1 MENVKFLNFLKNFD
15 FKTMSFI
22 EEENSANKKEKFSE
36 IKKEGID
43 TTSQISKSLNKFK
56 LAKNLS
62 ERLNDVKGIDEVR
75 SEIEEIV
82 LMLKNPHEYE
92 DVGAKLIRG
101 ILLIGKPGTGKTLLA
116 RALAGESG
124 VNFIYLNASE
134 FDKSLVG
141 AGSKMLKEMFDFAKL
156 NQPCIIFI
164 DEIDTLLHKG
174 RRSG

>member
-1 MENVKFLNFLKNFD
+1 MTFLSD
-15 FKTMSFI
+15 
-22 EEENSANKKEKFSE
+22 EEKSKESGKMVSE
-36 IKKEGID
+36 IQKEGID
-43 TTSQISKSLNKFK
+43 TASQLSKSMNRFK

-62 ERLNDVKGIDEVR
+62 ERLCDVKGIDEVR

-82 LMLKNPHEYE
+82 LMLKNPSEYE

-141 AGSKMLKEMFDFAKL
+141 AGTKMLKEMFEFAKF
-156 NQPCIIFI
+156 NQPCIVFI

>member
-1 MENVKFLNFLKNFD
+1 LHIKNFD
-15 FKTMSFI
+15 WKSLTFSSEDESK
-22 EEENSANKKEKFSE
+22 EGKKVSE
-36 IKKEGID
+36 IQKEGID
-43 TTSQISKSLNKFK
+43 TSSQLSKSMNKFK
-56 LAKNLS
+56 LAINLS
-62 ERLNDVKGIDEVR
+62 ERLSDVKGIDEVR
-75 SEIEEIV
+75 NEIEEIV
-82 LMLKNPHEYE
+82 LMLKNPAEYE
-92 DVGAKLIRG
+92 NVGAKLIRG

-116 RALAGESG
+116 RALAGESK

-141 AGSKMLKEMFDFAKL
+141 AGSKMLKEMFEFAKV

>member
-1 MENVKFLNFLKNFD
+1 MYIKLNLENFD
-15 FKTMSFI
+15 YKTMSFI
-22 EEENSANKKEKFSE
+22 TSDKEEDKSKESQMGTSE
-36 IKKEGID
+36 D
-43 TTSQISKSLNKFK
+43 SQIPKSLNKFK

-82 LMLKNPHEYE
+82 LMLKNPAQYE

-124 VNFIYLNASE
+124 VNFIYVNASE

-141 AGSKMLKEMFDFAKL
+141 AGSKMLKEMFGFAKI

>member
-1 MENVKFLNFLKNFD
+1 
-15 FKTMSFI
+15 MSFI
-22 EEENSANKKEKFSE
+22 TSDKEEDKSKESQMGTSE
-36 IKKEGID
+36 D
-43 TTSQISKSLNKFK
+43 SQIPKSLNKFK

-82 LMLKNPHEYE
+82 LMLKNPAQYE

-124 VNFIYLNASE
+124 VNFIYVNASE

-141 AGSKMLKEMFDFAKL
+141 AGSKMLKEMFGFAKI

>member
-1 MENVKFLNFLKNFD
+1 MNSEKENDKDKDKDSSKKDTKKAKKFR
-15 FKTMSFI
+15 
-22 EEENSANKKEKFSE
+22 
-36 IKKEGID
+36 
-43 TTSQISKSLNKFK
+43 

-62 ERLNDVKGIDEVR
+62 ERLDDVKGIDEVR
-75 SEIEEIV
+75 TEIEEIV
-82 LMLKNPHEYE
+82 MMLKNPSAYE

-124 VNFIYLNASE
+124 VNFIYVNASE

-141 AGSKMLKEMFDFAKL
+141 AGSKHLKEMFSYAKEQ
-156 NQPCIIFI
+156 QPCIIFI

>member
-1 MENVKFLNFLKNFD
+1 MLKDNLPSFLLDPLNN
-15 FKTMSFI
+15 FI
-22 EEENSANKKEKFSE
+22 ELYFTKDVKSEEEKEKEKKENKKPKKFR
-36 IKKEGID
+36 
-43 TTSQISKSLNKFK
+43 

-75 SEIEEIV
+75 TEIEEIV
-82 LMLKNPHEYE
+82 LMLKNPSAYE

-124 VNFIYLNASE
+124 VNFIYVNASE

-141 AGSKMLKEMFDFAKL
+141 AGSKLLKEVFTYAKEQ
-156 NQPCIIFI
+156 QPCIIFI

>member
-1 MENVKFLNFLKNFD
+1 MTFIDKN
-15 FKTMSFI
+15 
-22 EEENSANKKEKFSE
+22 EQKEKVTE
-36 IKKEGID
+36 INAEGSTID
-43 TTSQISKSLNKFK
+43 SQLSKSMNKFK
-56 LAKNLS
+56 LAKNLK
-62 ERLNDVKGIDEVR
+62 ERLSDVKGIDEVR
-75 SEIEEIV
+75 TEIEEIV
-82 LMLKNPHEYE
+82 LMLKNPAAYE

-141 AGSKMLKEMFDFAKL
+141 AGSKMLKEMFAFAKL

>member
-1 MENVKFLNFLKNFD
+1 MKF
-15 FKTMSFI
+15 
-22 EEENSANKKEKFSE
+22 
-36 IKKEGID
+36 IKKEDDKSKEKVIEIQAED
-43 TTSQISKSLNKFK
+43 AVIESQLNKSMRRFK
-56 LAKNLS
+56 LAKNLK
-62 ERLNDVKGIDEVR
+62 ERLSDVKGIDEVR
-75 SEIEEIV
+75 NEIEEIV
-82 LMLKNPHEYE
+82 LMLKHPADYE

-116 RALAGESG
+116 RALAGESS
-124 VNFIYLNASE
+124 VNFIFLNASE

-141 AGSKMLKEMFDFAKL
+141 AGSKMLKELFAFAKV

>member
-1 MENVKFLNFLKNFD
+1 
-15 FKTMSFI
+15 
-22 EEENSANKKEKFSE
+22 
-36 IKKEGID
+36 
-43 TTSQISKSLNKFK
+43 
-56 LAKNLS
+56 
-62 ERLNDVKGIDEVR
+62 
-75 SEIEEIV
+75 
-82 LMLKNPHEYE
+82 MLKNPKDYE
-92 DVGAKLIRG
+92 EVGAKLIRG

-141 AGSKMLKEMFDFAKL
+141 AGSKMLKELFGFARA
-156 NQPCIIFI
+156 NQPCIVFI

>member
-1 MENVKFLNFLKNFD
+1 MQIKNFD
-15 FKTMSFI
+15 WKSLTFSSEDESK
-22 EEENSANKKEKFSE
+22 EGKKVSE
-36 IKKEGID
+36 IQKVGID
-43 TTSQISKSLNKFK
+43 ASSQLSKSMNKFK
-56 LAKNLS
+56 LAVNLS

-75 SEIEEIV
+75 NEIEEIV
-82 LMLKNPHEYE
+82 LMLKNPAEYE
-92 DVGAKLIRG
+92 NVGAKLIRG

-116 RALAGESG
+116 RALAGESK

-141 AGSKMLKEMFDFAKL
+141 AGSKMLKEMFEFAKV